1 MNSENNE
8 FINVVKQLSQDDLGK
23 LIDFAIEL
31 KKEELKETTFVD
43 C

>member
-1 MNSENNE
+1 MNSEKNE

-31 KKEELKETTFVD
+31 KKEELKKTTFVD

>member
-8 FINVVKQLSQDDLGK
+8 FLNVAKQLSQDDLGK

-31 KKEELKETTFVD
+31 KKEELKESTFVD